1 MRIAILLITTLSLFN
16 IIACSANSS
25 FPIQSSSDESYSSL
39 LIAENPDSLSNN
51 NSKITLFQKLNL
63 TASQQEKIEQI
74 HHLYY
79 PKISQIRE
87 QLTTAKEELTDM
99 MAGATSATV
108 IRTKHQEILNLR
120 QKLGEVQLETMLATR
135 EVLTVEQRQNFADIL
150 RSRR

>member
-1 MRIAILLITTLSLFN
+1 MRIAILLITTLSLFD
-16 IIACSANSS
+16 IISCSANSS
-25 FPIQSSSDESYSSL
+25 FSIQSSSEESYSSL
-39 LIAENPDSLSNN
+39 FIAENPDSLSNN

-63 TASQQEKIEQI
+63 TAIQQEKIEQI
-74 HHLYY
+74 HRLYY

-99 MAGATSATV
+99 MAGATSATA

-150 RSRR
+150 RSKR